1 MREGWGGD
9 LLLAPSLPCCKFQK
23 VQVPLSQRPVLYNQG
38 EGLPGDTRWQQQPE
52 RRPAVSVVAT
62 GQHCCRTQEHRTF
75 PQGPNRLHY
84 HLAEQSRWKA
94 LKSPAPKSPILW
106 QRPASAP
113 RHSRSHVVLGNLML
127 TLSTDRAEVQPRECA
142 PHRPQF
148 GIARGWGSRQAT

>member
-1 MREGWGGD
+1 M
-9 LLLAPSLPCCKFQK
+9 APSLPCCKFQK

-52 RRPAVSVVAT
+52 RQPAVSVVAT
-62 GQHCCRTQEHRTF
+62 GQHCCRTQEQRTF
-75 PQGPNRLHY
+75 PKGLTDCTITWP
-84 HLAEQSRWKA
+84 SSPRWKA

-113 RHSRSHVVLGNLML
+113 RHSRSHVVLRNLML
-127 TLSTDRAEVQPRECA
+127 TLSTDRAELQPRECA

-148 GIARGWGSRQAT
+148 GITRGWGSRQET